1 MARVDVPVIIEAA
14 INGGASKAANPHVP
28 ITPDEH
34 VADILASLN
43 AGAAIVHHHDALA
56 PTDRAD
62 RLAEVAGSVFRRV
75 LAERPDALC
84 YPATVWGGP
93 IEERLAHHRMLA
105 EAGLLRVA
113 FLDPGSTNLGAADA
127 DGLPAPTDFIYAHSP
142 REIRWWFD
150 DLTELELGPMFSIF
164 EPSFLRVPLAYERA
178 GRLPRGSFVKLY
190 FSGGGSSDGRAWAFG
205 MPPLR
210 ACLDAYLAMLED
222 SNAPWAVA
230 VLGGDVIESGLA
242 RHALERG
249 GHLRVGLEDYVG
261 ADEPTNAELIGRA
274 VELCAKVG
282 RPVATP
288 DEAAR
293 LLDVP
298 RAAQASSRV
307 GRSEGARS

>member
-14 INGGASKAANPHVP
+14 INGGATKAVNPHVP
-28 ITPDEH
+28 LSPDEH
-34 VADILASLN
+34 VADILAVLD
-43 AGAAIVHHHDALA
+43 AGAAIVHHHDSLA

-62 RLAEVAGSVFRRV
+62 RLAEVAGGVFRQV

-93 IEERLAHHRMLA
+93 IQDRLAHHRLLA

-113 FLDPGSTNLGAADA
+113 FLDPGSTNLGVAD
-127 DGLPAPTDFIYAHSP
+127 DEGLPAPTDFVYSHSP
-142 REIRWWFD
+142 REVRWWFD
-150 DLTELELGPMFSIF
+150 DLIELELGPMYSIF

-190 FSGGGSSDGRAWAFG
+190 FSGGGRADGRAWAFG
-205 MPPLR
+205 MPPLP
-210 ACLDAYLAMLED
+210 ACLDAYLAMLD
-222 SNAPWAVA
+222 GSSAPWAVA

-242 RHALERG
+242 RIALERG

-261 ADEPTNAELIGRA
+261 PDQPTNAEVVARA

-288 DEAAR
+288 DDAAL
-293 LLDVP
+293 LLDIP
-298 RAAQASSRV
+298 RAR
-307 GRSEGARS
+307 ARESAVA

>member
-1 MARVDVPVIIEAA
+1 MSNEQPVIIEAA
-14 INGGASKAANPHVP
+14 INGGATKAANPHVP
-28 ITPDEH
+28 ISPDEH
-34 VADILASLN
+34 VADIVAVLA

-62 RLAEVAGSVFRRV
+62 RLAEVAGGVFRRV
-75 LAERPDALC
+75 LAQRPDALC

-93 IEERLAHHRMLA
+93 IEQRLAHHRLLA

-113 FLDPGSTNLGAADA
+113 FCDPGSTNLGGADA

-142 REIRWWFD
+142 REVRWWFD
-150 DLTELELGPMFSIF
+150 DLIELQLGPMYSIF

-190 FSGGGSSDGRAWAFG
+190 FSGGGRSDGRAWAFG
-205 MPPLR
+205 MPPLP
-210 ACLDAYLAMLED
+210 ACLDAYLAMLD
-222 SNAPWAVA
+222 GSKAAWAVA

-242 RHALERG
+242 RLALERG

-261 ADEPTNAELIGRA
+261 DDQPSNAELIARA
-274 VELCAKVG
+274 VALCESVG
-282 RPVATP
+282 RPVASP

-293 LLDVP
+293 ILDIP
-298 RAAQASSRV
+298 RSRAE
-307 GRSEGARS
+307 EGART